1 MANYKVISDRL
12 GELKQ
17 GEIVSE
23 ADLSGANIEAL
34 IAGEH
39 LAVINKPSKKDEE

>member
-1 MANYKVISDRL
+1 MANYKVMSERL
-12 GELKQ
+12 DGHKR
-17 GEIVSE
+17 GDIVSE
-23 ADLSGANIEAL
+23 ADLNGANIEAL